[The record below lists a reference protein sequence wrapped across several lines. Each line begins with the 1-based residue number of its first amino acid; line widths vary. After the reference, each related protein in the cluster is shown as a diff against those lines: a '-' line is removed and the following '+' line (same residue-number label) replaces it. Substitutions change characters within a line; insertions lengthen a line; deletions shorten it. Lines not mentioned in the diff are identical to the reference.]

1 MRVVMCLLM
10 ISKITNYILPSEV
23 LVVPFQGRSPDLQ
36 FILLSFPSQHLASGS
51 EGFHPCI
58 Q

>member
-1 MRVVMCLLM
+1 M